1 MAVTEIL
8 DVPTL
13 HPRAIRIKNRLVGT
27 IVARHLEFPHFPR
40 PKYRVRMPGGE
51 TIEFLSTSSA
61 EQPDNLDI
69 GEHVTLDVL
78 PLMPCSALPAGSA
91 ISKKTM
97 AGSNRPRGSARI
109 RVTCGGEDT
118 RTLLDA
124 HEFTENLLAQSSA
137 MRLGSGHGAYT
148 P

>member
-61 EQPDNLDI
+61 EHSDNLDI

-78 PLMPCSALPAGSA
+78 PLMSCSALPAGSA
-91 ISKKTM
+91 ISKKIN
-97 AGSNRPRGSARI
+97 GRL
-109 RVTCGGEDT
+109 E
-118 RTLLDA
+118 
-124 HEFTENLLAQSSA
+124 SSS
-137 MRLGSGHGAYT
+137 RLSKNSSHLWW
-148 P
+148 